1 MADKTFED
9 GERKHGASTRGGTGM
24 REFFASLGEAWREY
38 ARRNPVTASGKT
50 TAPSWDDFLKAHP
63 EFREAPKTEAGMTLD
78 QAFKVMRDAGM
89 TDEQALKVLLDA
101 GAKLLRFRRKPD
113 PEAAHVEAKN
123 PEGFGDW
130 HRISAGGAGATLD
143 ECVEWLTS
151 GTARVER
158 NGEIVT
164 LRLGDGEGAGIGLL
178 PASLG
183 KLVVDIDLASKRELK
198 TMPGRERA
206 LRSLAGHG
214 AVRRGL
220 GKPDGV
226 QRSPSGGLHFY
237 YPDAGIPEEVTRN
250 ATWAVDDAKVGGDIR
265 GSNGWVGVYD
275 LQALARMV
283 QAGHGAALDVAKL
296 RAFANNPHREAGMR
310 SYRHVRAGG
319 GTKVQAACAAIRSAE
334 AGDTYAGRNP
344 TIVYHVATL
353 AKDKLLNEAAARA
366 VLDAVQDVKP
376 EAVEAPSGGAGE
388 APSDDVSGDLTTW
401 AGWKEA
407 AGKRRGEAEK
417 LTREKQVLEGRKR
430 DQDRRA
436 LHLALWER
444 ANTKERD
451 SLVWKTILVWG
462 VALVFV
468 VVFNN
473 ARERAD
479 FRADCIEDTV
489 RFDAWDYRVSGLS
502 LREWCREQYAEA
514 LSADD
519 DYYR

>member
-1 MADKTFED
+1 M
-9 GERKHGASTRGGTGM
+9 TGD
-24 REFFASLGEAWREY
+24 
-38 ARRNPVTASGKT
+38 PV
-50 TAPSWDDFLKAHP
+50 LK
-63 EFREAPKTEAGMTLD
+63 ML
-78 QAFKVMRDAGM
+78 RDAGM

-101 GAKLLRFRRKPD
+101 GAKLLRFRRIPD

-130 HRISAGGAGATLD
+130 HRIASGGDGATLD

-158 NGEIVT
+158 SGEIVT
-164 LRLGDGEGAGIGLL
+164 LRLGDGERAGIGLL
-178 PASLG
+178 PASIG

-198 TMPGRERA
+198 TMPGRERFVRA
-206 LRSLAGHG
+206 LAGPG
-214 AVRRGL
+214 AVRGGL

-226 QRSPSGGLHFY
+226 QHTPSAGLHYY

-265 GSNGWVGVYD
+265 GADGWVGVYD

-296 RAFANNPHREAGMR
+296 RAFCNNPHREAGMR

-319 GTKVQAACAAIRSAE
+319 GSTVQAACAAIRSAE

-376 EAVEAPSGGAGE
+376 EAVEN
-388 APSDDVSGDLTTW
+388 TIRFT
-401 AGWKEA
+401 
-407 AGKRRGEAEK
+407 RTGEAEK
-417 LTREKQVLEGRKR
+417 LTREKQA
-430 DQDRRA
+430 QDRMA
-436 LHLALWER
+436 LHLARWER
-444 ANTKERD
+444 AITKEQD

-468 VVFNN
+468 AVFNK
-473 ARERAD
+473 ARTWAEY
-479 FRADCIEDTV
+479 RADCIEDTV
-489 RFDAWDYRVSGLS
+489 LFDAWEYRVSGLS
-502 LREWCREQYAEA
+502 LREWCREQYAATA
-514 LSADD
+514 LPDD
-519 DYYR
+519 DYY